1 MELTE
6 LLSLKVI
13 GEVLGGCDVNWLLEN
28 DASKVVVLS
37 LDSKREII
45 VALIICPDSFQD
57 SP

>member
-45 VALIICPDSFQD
+45 VALIICPHSFQD